1 MSRVRSATM
10 DVVLSQSKKLYRA
23 DTTSPIESTA
33 ARSRQQRFEVVV
45 RAYSADLCRF
55 GCWLCHDQVLA
66 EDLVQETFL
75 RAWNSL
81 DSLRDAKAAKGW
93 LITILRRENARR
105 FKRYRPKESDVD
117 PDDLEARGPGCDTST
132 EAFVLRR
139 AIAALP
145 EAYREPLLLQVLG
158 GYTSYEIGER
168 LGLSRGGVLTRVF
181 CARQKLRAAL
191 AGGEET
197 TVGR

>member
-1 MSRVRSATM
+1 MNNEAYRVN
-10 DVVLSQSKKLYRA
+10 
-23 DTTSPIESTA
+23 TTSPIESTA
-33 ARSRQQRFEVVV
+33 ARSRQRRFEAVV

-55 GCWLCHDQVLA
+55 GYWLCHDQVLV

-81 DSLRDAKAAKGW
+81 DSLRDTKADKGW
-93 LITILRRENARR
+93 LITILRRENARH

-117 PDDLEARGPGCDTST
+117 LDDVEARESGCDPSD
-132 EAFVLRR
+132 AVMLRR

-145 EAYREPLLLQVLG
+145 EAYRAPLLLQVLG
-158 GYTSYEIGER
+158 GYTSYEIADR

-181 CARQKLRAAL
+181 RARQKLRTAL

-197 TVGR
+197 TVDR

>member
-1 MSRVRSATM
+1 MNNGAYRVN
-10 DVVLSQSKKLYRA
+10 
-23 DTTSPIESTA
+23 TTNPIESTA
-33 ARSRQQRFEVVV
+33 ARSRQRRFEAVV
-45 RAYSADLCRF
+45 RAYSADLGRF
-55 GCWLCHDQVLA
+55 GCWLCHDEVLA

-81 DSLRDAKAAKGW
+81 DSLRAVKAAKGW

-105 FKRYRPKESDVD
+105 FKRYRPKESGVD
-117 PDDLEARGPGCDTST
+117 PDDVEAREPGCDTS

-181 CARQKLRAAL
+181 RARQKLRAAL

-197 TVGR
+197 TVDR

>member
-1 MSRVRSATM
+1 MNNEAYRVN
-10 DVVLSQSKKLYRA
+10 
-23 DTTSPIESTA
+23 TTSPIESTV
-33 ARSRQQRFEVVV
+33 ARSRQRRFEAVV

-55 GCWLCHDQVLA
+55 GCWLCHDEVLA

-81 DSLRDAKAAKGW
+81 DSLRDVKAAKGW
-93 LITILRRENARR
+93 LITILRRENARH
-105 FKRYRPKESDVD
+105 FQRYRPKESDVD
-117 PDDLEARGPGCDTST
+117 LDEVEAREPAHDTST

-139 AIAALP
+139 AMAALP

-168 LGLSRGGVLTRVF
+168 LDLSKGGVLTRTF
-181 CARQKLRAAL
+181 RARQKLRTAL
-191 AGGEET
+191 ADGEET
-197 TVGR
+197 TVDR

>member
-1 MSRVRSATM
+1 MLVR
-10 DVVLSQSKKLYRA
+10 
-23 DTTSPIESTA
+23 TS
-33 ARSRQQRFEVVV
+33 
-45 RAYSADLCRF
+45 SADLCRY
-55 GCWLCHDQVLA
+55 GCWLCHDEVLA

-75 RAWNSL
+75 RAWDSL
-81 DSLRDAKAAKGW
+81 DSLRDVKAAKGW
-93 LITILRRENARR
+93 LITILRRENARH
-105 FKRYRPKESDVD
+105 FQRYRPKEM
-117 PDDLEARGPGCDTST
+117 DLDLDEVEAREPVHDTST

-168 LGLSRGGVLTRVF
+168 LGLSIGGVLTPTFR
-181 CARQKLRAAL
+181 ARQKLRAAL

-197 TVGR
+197 PVDR

>member
-1 MSRVRSATM
+1 VNNEA
-10 DVVLSQSKKLYRA
+10 YRLN
-23 DTTSPIESTA
+23 TTSPIESIA
-33 ARSRQQRFEVVV
+33 ARSRQRRFEAVV
-45 RAYSADLCRF
+45 RAYSADLCRY
-55 GCWLCHDQVLA
+55 GCWLCHDEVLA

-81 DSLRDAKAAKGW
+81 DSLRDVKAAKGW
-93 LITILRRENARR
+93 LMTILRRENARH
-105 FKRYRPKESDVD
+105 FQRYRPEESDVD
-117 PDDLEARGPGCDTST
+117 PDDVEAREPGCDPS

-158 GYTSYEIGER
+158 GCTSYEIGER

-181 CARQKLRAAL
+181 RARQKLRTAL

-197 TVGR
+197 TVDR